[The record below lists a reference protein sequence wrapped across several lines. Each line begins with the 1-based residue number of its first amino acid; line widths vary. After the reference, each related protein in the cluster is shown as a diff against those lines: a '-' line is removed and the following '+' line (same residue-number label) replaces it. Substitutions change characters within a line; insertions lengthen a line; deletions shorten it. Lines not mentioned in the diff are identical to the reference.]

1 MNVKRSI
8 FVIALTLATAAC
20 SLAGGERRQAARDP
34 SQGSGATTSTE
45 PSSPSAPQRVDPR
58 RGGLESGFGEFAI
71 TLEAEEIRPG
81 PVTFVIRNGGALVH
95 GFEMEIEEVGDHS
108 GSGHSG
114 GGDRFK
120 VEGPA
125 FGPGESLRIPL
136 DLAPGVYA
144 IECFVAEH
152 DDMGMRATLVVRR
165 GAPFV
170 RVDPEATAPD
180 RVEISDFAF
189 SSSPIQVES
198 GTEVTWRNDDPTATP
213 SPPGTDRSTRG
224 RWIPA
229 PGSRPHSSGRARS
242 STSVRSTRRCRARS
256 ASSFPRESADDRLL
270 SRGGGSCGTRSCAR
284 SQGLS
289 CVHRAWKEP

>member
-1 MNVKRSI
+1 MHKSRPI
-8 FVIALTLATAAC
+8 IAIALTLATAAC
-20 SLAGGERRQAARDP
+20 SLAGGETQPAAEDASGSSGTTATSVEQPAP
-34 SQGSGATTSTE
+34 ST
-45 PSSPSAPQRVDPR
+45 PRRVDPR
-58 RGGLESGFGEFAI
+58 RGGLELGFGEFAI

-81 PVTFVIRNGGALVH
+81 PVTFVIRNEGALVH
-95 GFEMEIEEVGDHS
+95 GFEMEIEEAGDHS

-136 DLAPGVYA
+136 DLAPGVYE

-165 GAPFV
+165 DAPLV

-189 SSSPIQVES
+189 SPSPIQVES
-198 GTEVTWRNDDPTATP
+198 GTEVTWRNDDPTAHTVTARDG
-213 SPPGTDRSTRG
+213 SFDSGTMD
-224 RWIPA
+224 
-229 PGSRPHSSGRARS
+229 PGSGFATAFERAG
-242 STSVRSTRRCRARS
+242 TFEYFCQIHPTMHGTVRVVVPA
-256 ASSFPRESADDRLL
+256 
-270 SRGGGSCGTRSCAR
+270 
-284 SQGLS
+284 
-289 CVHRAWKEP
+289 